1 MRSKNSF
8 NRQRSLAL
16 TLGLV
21 VASFVS
27 PHPALAVDDDTLLP
41 LPPPP
46 INVKGAVAGD
56 ADKRLDDD
64 TLLPHPPPPI
74 NVKGGVAGDVQKRLD
89 DDTLLPHPPPPINV
103 KGAGAGG
110 VDKRVDDDTLLPN
123 PSLLP
128 PLNVKVAS
136 IDRNAAVGASA
147 FSGQEDSTESNEPEP
162 CEPVATGGLL
172 SGFGMAARAMKPCPQ

>member
-1 MRSKNSF
+1 MRSQNHL
-8 NRQRSLAL
+8 RCHRSLAL

-21 VASFVS
+21 VGAFVS
-27 PHPALAVDDDTLLP
+27 PHFAIAVDDDILPVTAVPTLDFDGR
-41 LPPPP
+41 
-46 INVKGAVAGD
+46 V
-56 ADKRLDDD
+56 
-64 TLLPHPPPPI
+64 
-74 NVKGGVAGDVQKRLD
+74 D

-123 PSLLP
+123 PGSLP
-128 PLNVKVAS
+128 PLNVK
-136 IDRNAAVGASA
+136 GASTDSNGAAGAGA
-147 FSGQEDSTESNEPEP
+147 FSGHEDSTESNEPEP